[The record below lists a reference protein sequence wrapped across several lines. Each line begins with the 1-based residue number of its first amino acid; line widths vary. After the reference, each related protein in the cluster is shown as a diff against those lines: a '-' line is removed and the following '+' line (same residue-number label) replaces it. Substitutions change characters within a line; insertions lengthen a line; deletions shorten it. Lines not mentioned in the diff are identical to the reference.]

1 MKKIF
6 SLFLCLTCLSFSDN
20 PLSEDEKSALQSIQ
34 VNTLKAHL
42 TFLQDDLMEGREAG
56 ERGNL
61 IAANY
66 IAGEFEKLGLIPKG
80 DGGSYFQSVKL
91 VSAHI
96 QPETKLTLNAKKP
109 VQFAFDSDFLLYN
122 YPQTDTVIKK
132 ELVFARYGITA
143 PEYNY
148 DDFKDLDVKD
158 KIVVIFAGE
167 PISADSGFFM
177 GNKNSKYALLSHKSK
192 AIKRLGAAG
201 ALVLA
206 TPEHAGSYKFLSNYL
221 GHRTVSLNR
230 DYVHSNSENS
240 DFVFPV
246 LNPDASKQF
255 AENIGWKFDEV
266 AVSLTKQKTG
276 TIKNAT
282 VEITV
287 KSNRRYFDSPNV
299 VGLLE
304 GSDPELT
311 KEYVILSAHFDHIGI
326 TKPVDGDSINNGATD
341 NASGTSALLNA
352 AEAFAKL
359 KIKPKRSILLVAC
372 TAEEKGLLGSKFYAE
387 NPTIDLSK
395 AIANINMDVIGFA
408 TSEKVS
414 SITLVGDDYTT
425 LGATMQKWARF
436 VGLTPLP
443 DLFPEQNFFQR
454 SDNYNFSVKGVPSI
468 SPGAGTESKADF
480 DVYLKYYHKPSD
492 QLGKV
497 PFSFNVLRLQAQCI
511 FLSALDVANAQ
522 EKPKWLKKL

>member
-1 MKKIF
+1 MKKYGWVF
-6 SLFLCLTCLSFSDN
+6 FCLLLVSFSDN
-20 PLSEDEKSALQSIQ
+20 PLSDDEKMALESIQ
-34 VNTLKAHL
+34 ANTLKAHL
-42 TFLQDDLMEGREAG
+42 AFLQDDLLEGREAG

-66 IAGEFEKLGLIPKG
+66 IAGEFEKLGLLPKG

-91 VSAHI
+91 VSAPVL
-96 QPETKLTLNAKKP
+96 PETKLTLNAKQS
-109 VQFAFDSDFLLYN
+109 VQFEFSSNFLLYN

-132 ELVFARYGITA
+132 ELVFARFGITA

-167 PISADSGFFM
+167 PISADSSYFM
-177 GNKNSKYALLSHKSK
+177 GYKNSKYSLLSHKSK

-201 ALVLA
+201 ALILA

-221 GHRTVSLNR
+221 GHRTINLHR
-230 DYVHSNSENS
+230 DYVHSSNDNP
-240 DFVFPV
+240 DFFFPI

-255 AENIGWKFDEV
+255 VEGLGWKWDD
-266 AVSLTKQKTG
+266 VSVSFPKQKTG
-276 TIKNAT
+276 PIKNAT

-299 VGLLE
+299 IGLLE
-304 GSDPELT
+304 GTDN
-311 KEYVILSAHFDHIGI
+311 KDEYVILSAHFDHIGI

-341 NASGTSALLNA
+341 NASGTSALLST

-359 KIKPKRSILLVAC
+359 KVKPKRSILFVAC
-372 TAEEKGLLGSKFYAE
+372 TAEEKGLLGSKFYSE

-395 AIANINMDVIGFA
+395 AVADINMDVVGFA
-408 TSEKVS
+408 TSEKAS
-414 SITLVGDDYTT
+414 AITLVGDEYTT

-443 DLFPEQNFFQR
+443 DLFPQENFFQR
-454 SDNYNFSVKGVPSI
+454 SDNYNFSVKGIPSI
-468 SPGAGTESKADF
+468 SPGGGTESKEDF
-480 DVYLKYYHKPSD
+480 DVYLKFYHKTSD

-497 PFSFNVLRLQAQCI
+497 PFSFNLLRLQTQCI
-511 FLSALDVANAQ
+511 FLSALDVANTQ